1 MPGKG
6 AVVTYA
12 VIHQLETIAKAK
24 LDCLMG
30 MFPIRG
36 WLLGSND
43 LTFLQEIIYRKWV
56 KSCVYTAIYHK
67 HMLTTSI

>member
-1 MPGKG
+1 MAGKG

-36 WLLGSND
+36 WFLGSND
-43 LTFLQEIIYRKWV
+43 STSLQETIYKKYQKV
-56 KSCVYTAIYHK
+56 SEVMYLHSNI
-67 HMLTTSI
+67 S

>member
-30 MFPIRG
+30 MLRFLSVDGYWDQVI
-36 WLLGSND
+36 WL
-43 LTFLQEIIYRKWV
+43 
-56 KSCVYTAIYHK
+56 SCGDYIQKVGEVMCLHRNI
-67 HMLTTSI
+67 S

>member
-30 MFPIRG
+30 MLRFLSVDGYWDQVIR
-36 WLLGSND
+36 L
-43 LTFLQEIIYRKWV
+43 
-56 KSCVYTAIYHK
+56 SCRRLYTE
-67 HMLTTSI
+67 SG